1 MREQGSDQTSH
12 VIVIAT
18 VQAPTVKRSRKL
30 KAAPAPN
37 EVAIARVTVIDAQPN
52 ASNEDDAERVKL
64 ALGLIGRTLYAHR
77 VSLVAADDPGAP
89 PEPLAIRVG
98 IGTGPQVAEGMWMEA
113 RELPSAQKVGS
124 RRRPPASD
132 ERFAALLSGR
142 QSFPACALIA
152 LRARADLDAG
162 RTREAALM
170 IDTAISTARSELAGK
185 IGSDR
190 EEQLA
195 AHATSAAAAGEA
207 ARTGDVPP
215 EALAQATLG
224 LERLEAALKSLALD
238 A

>member
-1 MREQGSDQTSH
+1 
-12 VIVIAT
+12 
-18 VQAPTVKRSRKL
+18 
-30 KAAPAPN
+30 
-37 EVAIARVTVIDAQPN
+37 
-52 ASNEDDAERVKL
+52 
-64 ALGLIGRTLYAHR
+64 
-77 VSLVAADDPGAP
+77 
-89 PEPLAIRVG
+89 
-98 IGTGPQVAEGMWMEA
+98 
-113 RELPSAQKVGS
+113 
-124 RRRPPASD
+124 
-132 ERFAALLSGR
+132 
-142 QSFPACALIA
+142 LIA

-185 IGSDR
+185 IGPDR

-224 LERLEAALKSLALD
+224 LERLEAALKSFALD